1 MQKLAT
7 PDELLAQLADK
18 LRTLLS
24 DKAIHNPLM
33 VGIHT
38 GGAWV
43 ADKLYHQINTS
54 ETTCS
59 EPFFSEPL
67 ASLDISFYR
76 DDFSRIGM
84 NPKVKPSDLP
94 ADVEDRHIILVDDV
108 LHTGRTIRAA
118 MNELFDYGRPA
129 SITLVCLIDRCGR
142 ELPLQADI
150 VGAHVD
156 LNEGEHIKLTGPEPL
171 AFELQ
176 QNTAQNASEN
186 EAME

>member
-7 PDELLAQLADK
+7 PEELLAQLAEK
-18 LRTLLS
+18 LQTLLIR
-24 DKAIHNPLM
+24 KAIDNPLM

-38 GGAWV
+38 GGSWIATR
-43 ADKLYHQINTS
+43 LYKQLNSKQQI
-54 ETTCS
+54 
-59 EPFFSEPL
+59 FKDPL

-84 NPKVKPSDLP
+84 NPKVKPSDIP
-94 ADVEDRHIILVDDV
+94 SDVEDRHIILVDDV

-129 SITLVCLIDRCGR
+129 SITLVCLLERSGR

-150 VGAHVD
+150 VGQS
-156 LNEGEHIKLTGPEPL
+156 LELKEGEHIKLTGPEPL
-171 AFELQ
+171 ALELKQ
-176 QNTAQNASEN
+176 IPDDETDG
-186 EAME
+186 

>member
-1 MQKLAT
+1 MQQLAT
-7 PDELLAQLADK
+7 PDELLAKLAKK
-18 LRTLLS
+18 LQALLD
-24 DKAIHNPLM
+24 DKAIDNPLM

-38 GGAWV
+38 GGLWV
-43 ADKLYHQINTS
+43 ATSLHQQLNLS
-54 ETTCS
+54 EA
-59 EPFFSEPL
+59 L

-84 NPKVKPSDLP
+84 NPKVKTSNLP
-94 ADVEDRHIILVDDV
+94 PDVEDRHIILVDDV

-129 SITLVCLIDRCGR
+129 SITLVCLIDRSGR

-150 VGAHVD
+150 VGEHVV

-176 QNTAQNASEN
+176 QNAGQKASQG
-186 EAME
+186 

>member
-1 MQKLAT
+1 MQQLAT

-18 LRTLLS
+18 LQDLLES
-24 DKAIHNPLM
+24 RSIDNPLM

-38 GGAWV
+38 GGVWV
-43 ADKLYHQINTS
+43 ATRLHQLLEQNNKIT
-54 ETTCS
+54 
-59 EPFFSEPL
+59 EPL

-84 NPKVKPSDLP
+84 NPKVKPSQLP
-94 ADVEDRHIILVDDV
+94 PDVEDRHIILVDDV

-129 SITLVCLIDRCGR
+129 SITLVCLVERSGR

-150 VGAHVD
+150 VGDHIK
-156 LNEGEHIKLTGPEPL
+156 LSEGEHIKFSGPDPLT
-171 AFELQ
+171 FELQ
-176 QNTAQNASEN
+176 QVNAKNVSN
-186 EAME
+186 G